1 MEEKREIS
9 DSVWWQIVEVVLS
22 NITILKDAKMGNAS
36 SIEPTKTIFLDI
48 DGKKEKVRGYS
59 YFYSFDAKPLHV
71 YPLN

>member
-9 DSVWWQIVEVVLS
+9 YSVWWQIVEVVLS

>member
-22 NITILKDAKMGNAS
+22 YITILKDAKMGNAS

-71 YPLN
+71 YPLS

>member
-9 DSVWWQIVEVVLS
+9 DSVWWKIVEVVLS
-22 NITILKDAKMGNAS
+22 YITILKDAKMGNAS

>member
-1 MEEKREIS
+1 MEVKREIS

-22 NITILKDAKMGNAS
+22 YITILKDAKMGNAS

>member
-1 MEEKREIS
+1 
-9 DSVWWQIVEVVLS
+9 
-22 NITILKDAKMGNAS
+22 MGNAS

-59 YFYSFDAKPLHV
+59 YFYSFYAKPLQV

>member
-1 MEEKREIS
+1 M
-9 DSVWWQIVEVVLS
+9 VLS
-22 NITILKDAKMGNAS
+22 YITILKDAKMGNAS

>member
-22 NITILKDAKMGNAS
+22 YITILKDAKMGNAS

-71 YPLN
+71 YSLN

>member
-22 NITILKDAKMGNAS
+22 YITILKDAKMGNAS

-59 YFYSFDAKPLHV
+59 YFYSITCIST
-71 YPLN
+71 

>member
-1 MEEKREIS
+1 MEVKREIS
-9 DSVWWQIVEVVLS
+9 DSVWWKIVEVVLS
-22 NITILKDAKMGNAS
+22 YITILKDAKMGNAS

-71 YPLN
+71 HPLN

>member
-22 NITILKDAKMGNAS
+22 YITILKDAKMGNAS

>member
-22 NITILKDAKMGNAS
+22 YITILKDAKMGNAS

-59 YFYSFDAKPLHV
+59 YFYSFYAKPLHV

>member
-1 MEEKREIS
+1 M
-9 DSVWWQIVEVVLS
+9 VLS
-22 NITILKDAKMGNAS
+22 YITILKDAKMGNAS

-71 YPLN
+71 HPLN

>member
-1 MEEKREIS
+1 
-9 DSVWWQIVEVVLS
+9 
-22 NITILKDAKMGNAS
+22 MGNAS

-71 YPLN
+71 HPLN

>member
-9 DSVWWQIVEVVLS
+9 YSVWWQIVEVVLS
-22 NITILKDAKMGNAS
+22 YITILKDAKMGNAS

-71 YPLN
+71 HPLN